1 MAYGIEIY
9 NSTGIKI
16 VSTAETSYYVSKEG
30 TITPDASGTAV
41 TNFSNVSALSYA
53 YYLDDSYLYDH
64 NQISSVTTWN
74 GSTTYSVGDY
84 VIISGTVGSN
94 SAIYECL
101 VSNSNNHPTV
111 VASASSSSY
120 IKEGDSVYWR
130 LKRVRNN
137 YSRANDALFSEIEN
151 QNALIFFKLPSVGD
165 IISKFPPFGI
175 LTNGESTATNAIDYE
190 APVCSNL
197 SSLDYAVVK
206 PLTDFTPS
214 VSGYGLQIYDAS
226 GNTIHVTDEK
236 LAHIDNFANRIG
248 VDATITSSG
257 STINWVGLPMFFFG
271 NRLADY
277 NNQNNGDRFTNYIKR
292 KSNVE
297 WQHKVD
303 RVTTSVYTTGNTSAI
318 NASFF
323 VGRFD

>member
-16 VSTAETSYYVSKEG
+16 VSTSETSYYVSKEG
-30 TITPDASGTAV
+30 TITPDASGTTV

-53 YYLDDSYLYDH
+53 YYLDDSYLYNH
-64 NQISSVTTWN
+64 NQISNVTTWSS
-74 GSTTYSVGDY
+74 STTYSVGDY
-84 VIISGTVGSN
+84 VVLSGTVTSN
-94 SAIYECL
+94 TAIYECL
-101 VSNSNNHPTV
+101 ISNSNNHPTV
-111 VASASSSSY
+111 VANVSPADDRFY
-120 IKEGDSVYWR
+120 GDSVYWR

-165 IISKFPPFGI
+165 VISRFSPFGI
-175 LTNGESTATNAIDYE
+175 LSNGGSTATNAIDYE
-190 APVCSNL
+190 VPICSNL
-197 SSLDYAVVK
+197 SSLEYAVVK

-226 GNTIHVTDEK
+226 GNTLHVTDEK

-248 VDATITSSG
+248 VDATITSSS

-303 RVTTSVYTTGNTSAI
+303 RVTTNVYTYGNTSAI
-318 NASFF
+318 KASFF